1 MKKIFTIVALLTCF
15 LGAKAVEIVDAEIN
29 YADATDVNLV
39 SWNSEIAVAR
49 LSIQD
54 GCLHYYG
61 EEATENPW
69 DAQFHPIGGVDVEVG
84 VTYTL
89 KLKIKGSAD
98 GPFWNIA
105 FAGVDK
111 YGIFDVTTDW
121 QELEFQYEAVSTN
134 NSEPL
139 FQCGSYVGEW
149 WIEYIKIT
157 HEEREQRPVE
167 WENILVNGDAEG
179 EFGEVPCAYSKEW
192 GTDVGEDGL
201 PTPHVAVIEEVDG
214 NKVFVSHAKKV
225 DPPLLW
231 DSDGEQWGQQHSAG
245 DPMPDNT
252 WQNQFWINFPRAM
265 KADEQVK
272 ISFRYKASKAFRVT
286 TQDHTNPGDYLGGGK
301 LGDIQFSTDWQTFEK
316 QFSAAAGVQSI
327 AFNFGEDNNYQED
340 IDIYFDDLNVSLM
353 KLDEGLFVAATNTES
368 GLMDYDFDNAIEFVY
383 DEADNAYVATVG
395 TMGKEETWVNEVMIS
410 TVRGNDKAFKSAT
423 LKVTDA
429 VVSDPDTWIAY
440 TEGSNAKIKLP
451 AQGVWKISID
461 TNDILMNFVE
471 LEGDDPGEPLE
482 IVPNPY
488 IAVLNALERDDLAD
502 TENADGTVTIRE
514 EEGGTGQTWDNQF
527 WIVANRTLSAGEV
540 TILEFDYVASID
552 AHTTTQCH
560 AAPGSYL
567 HWAAIGDVDFTTE
580 EQHFS
585 TAFTVP
591 SEADGMQS
599 IAFNMA
605 EIKDACDYTI
615 KNVVWKNESSTETLI
630 NMEGADN
637 FYVKSVGGNPF
648 SLGVSNA
655 VVDKAVPAVIYNI
668 AGQRVTEDYKGIVI
682 KNGKKVV
689 IK

>member
-1 MKKIFTIVALLTCF
+1 MRKLFTLVALLTCF
-15 LGAKAVEIVDAEIN
+15 LGAKAVVFVDAEVNFAEQTAIKL
-29 YADATDVNLV
+29 YGWGGQGTD
-39 SWNSEIAVAR
+39 R
-49 LSIQD
+49 LSLQD
-54 GCLHYYG
+54 GCLFYHG

-69 DAQFHPIGGVDVEVG
+69 DVQFFPIGGVEVEVG

-89 KLKIKGSAD
+89 TLKIKGSVEA
-98 GPFWNIA
+98 NIFNMS

-111 YGIFDVTTDW
+111 YEALHVTTDW
-121 QELEFQYEAVSTN
+121 QELSFDYEATGTSGDL
-134 NSEPL
+134 L
-139 FQCGSYVGEW
+139 FQCGSYVGDW
-149 WIEYIKIT
+149 WIEYMKIT
-157 HEEREQRPVE
+157 HEGKEERPVE
-167 WENILVNGDAEG
+167 WEDILVNGDAEG
-179 EFGEVPCAYSKEW
+179 DFDEVPCAYSKEW
-192 GTDVGEDGL
+192 GTGVGEDGL
-201 PTPHVAVIEEVDG
+201 PTPHVAVIEDMDG
-214 NKVFVSHAKKV
+214 NKVFAVHAKKV

-272 ISFRYKASKAFRVT
+272 ITFRYKASKSFRVT

-301 LGDIQFSTDWQTFEK
+301 LGDIQFGTDWQTFEK

-327 AFNFGEDNNYQED
+327 AFNFGEDGNYQED
-340 IDIYFDDLNVSLM
+340 IDIFFDDLTVSLM
-353 KLDEGLFVAATNTES
+353 KLDEGLFVASTNTES
-368 GLMDYDFDNAIEFVY
+368 GLVDYDFDNAIQFEY
-383 DEADNAYVATVG
+383 DVADKAYVAIVG

-429 VVSDPDTWIAY
+429 VVSDPYTWIAY

-471 LEGDDPGEPLE
+471 LEGDEPGEPIE

-502 TENADGTVTIRE
+502 TVNSDGTTTIRE

-527 WIVANRTLSAGEV
+527 WIVANRSLSAGEV
-540 TILEFDYVASID
+540 TIIEFDYVSSID
-552 AHTTTQCH
+552 ARTTTQCH
-560 AAPGSYL
+560 TTPGNYL
-567 HWAAIGDVDFTTE
+567 HWDAIGDVNFTTE

-585 TAFTVP
+585 KSFTVP

-605 EIKDACDYTI
+605 EIKEACDYTI
-615 KNVVWKNESSTETLI
+615 KNVVWKNESGTETLI

-637 FYVKSVGGNPF
+637 FYVKSVGGETF

-655 VVDKAVPAVIYNI
+655 VVDKAVPTVIYNI

-689 IK
+689 IR

>member
-1 MKKIFTIVALLTCF
+1 MKKFFTIVALLTCF
-15 LGAKAVEIVDAEIN
+15 LGAKAVEVVDAEIN

-368 GLMDYDFDNAIEFVY
+368 GLMDYDFDNAIEFVF

-567 HWAAIGDVDFTTE
+567 HWDAIGAVDFTTE

-585 TAFTVP
+585 KVFTVP

-637 FYVKSVGGNPF
+637 FYVKSVGGSPF

-655 VVDKAVPAVIYNI
+655 VVDKAAPAVIYNI